1 MMATFKH
8 THTNTHSH
16 QIELTPQKT
25 KLKSGITWER
35 ERGKNKKTHD
45 GVYGE
50 RLKRQRM
57 DSSLQKRRREA
68 QTFTECLPCTYSSE
82 RLFSAIV

>member
-1 MMATFKH
+1 MATFKH

-50 RLKRQRM
+50 RLKR
-57 DSSLQKRRREA
+57 
-68 QTFTECLPCTYSSE
+68 
-82 RLFSAIV
+82 